1 MTPYYIAIGCSC
13 LLLFIAEKMRDASRD
28 SGRPVDIRATFVAC
42 LAAVPLIAL
51 IGLRSYEVGT
61 DTRSYVSYFFEVC
74 GGSTDVMG
82 MNNSPLFYVFVR
94 LAAWVSGGDYTVF
107 LLLEGVLL
115 SAFLLSAFWRD
126 SEMPWLSLL
135 LFLCFGFAF
144 ELVNQYRQM
153 LACAILLFSFRYY
166 ADERMGHYAFWVL
179 VASGF
184 HPAALVM
191 LVLVFISKV
200 ELNLIKILASF
211 AMMILLG
218 ASFGAVESIVSRIPY
233 FGEYI
238 GSAFDSEITAMTV
251 LNFVFRAGI
260 FIVLYQ
266 IRNEIVERA
275 PKMRYVYPILLL
287 GVMFQAAAVC
297 STAFGRL
304 PTFAICF
311 FVLLIPAA
319 IKGSKSSAIRLSIC
333 LGLFFAL
340 LAANIAFK
348 DYSDFEYELAT
359 DETVRLS
366 F

>member
-1 MTPYYIAIGCSC
+1 MTPYFIAIGCSC

-144 ELVNQYRQM
+144 EFVNQYRQM
-153 LACAILLFSFRYY
+153 LACAILLFAFRYY
-166 ADERMGHYAFWVL
+166 ADERMGHYAVWVL

-200 ELNLIKILASF
+200 ELNLIKILVSF

-218 ASFGAVESIVSRIPY
+218 ASFGAVESIVSRIP
-233 FGEYI
+233 
-238 GSAFDSEITAMTV
+238 
-251 LNFVFRAGI
+251 NFVFRAGI

-340 LAANIAFK
+340 LAANLAFK
-348 DYSDFEYELAT
+348 DYSDFEYELAI